1 MHLPVA
7 LFSML
12 AVALQGVHTPTA
24 ETEGVSV
31 DAPSTFVV
39 ANRSNNG
46 RMNLIEMV
54 RPPETVDNW
63 SELISVATVMHA
75 SEGATLNQFYPM
87 WRDGYRTTCPGPNE
101 TVARGTVD
109 GKPALKAVFQCP
121 VDPRTGK
128 PESLTAMFIQG
139 DVNLMTV
146 HFAFRRSMTIADK
159 AMVQKAL
166 KTLKVCDARDDP
178 CLARRAS
185 GFLPN
190 G

>member
-1 MHLPVA
+1 MHLPVT

-12 AVALQGVHTPTA
+12 TVALQGVHTPTA

-63 SELISVATVMHA
+63 SELISVAIVMHA

-87 WRDGYRTTCPGPNE
+87 WRDGYRTTCPGPN
-101 TVARGTVD
+101 VSFG
-109 GKPALKAVFQCP
+109 
-121 VDPRTGK
+121 
-128 PESLTAMFIQG
+128 
-139 DVNLMTV
+139 LMHHV
-146 HFAFRRSMTIADK
+146 PSSRPWRRSTSCNP
-159 AMVQKAL
+159 AMHPANAL
-166 KTLKVCDARDDP
+166 AESKNAALLSVTSMERISISRGMFPPPAMMP
-178 CLARRAS
+178 
-185 GFLPN
+185 
-190 G
+190 

>member
-63 SELISVATVMHA
+63 SELISVAIA
-75 SEGATLNQFYPM
+75 IRFGIAP
-87 WRDGYRTTCPGPNE
+87 P
-101 TVARGTVD
+101 
-109 GKPALKAVFQCP
+109 KPRP
-121 VDPRTGK
+121 V
-128 PESLTAMFIQG
+128 
-139 DVNLMTV
+139 
-146 HFAFRRSMTIADK
+146 
-159 AMVQKAL
+159 
-166 KTLKVCDARDDP
+166 
-178 CLARRAS
+178 ARRAIS
-185 GFLPN
+185 SVW
-190 G
+190 